1 MQVEPSAVLR
11 HLRTVV
17 EPIDMRELSTA
28 MSCAEYP
35 EQLRNVVTMLV
46 RTRQVTRH
54 HNGDGILR
62 YSIAGAVSASQEASA
77 RQKVDAAQPA
87 PTMALA
93 NAAHSEPSKEM
104 QLYAHIGN
112 ELLTSPELV
121 ERTGLPMS
129 TVANLLQRL
138 KAKGLVRKHGGYRNA
153 KWTRVVPSTAPTSE
167 AAPDRASQSSDQEQ
181 PIAIDALRN
190 ALTANAKAAEAALD
204 TYIRSVTDPAI
215 YSQLKHSAQA
225 SKDALAVLEGRAA
238 A

>member
-11 HLRTVV
+11 HLRTVAG
-17 EPIDMRELSTA
+17 PIDMRELSTA
-28 MSCAEYP
+28 MNCAEYP

-62 YSIAGAVSASQEASA
+62 YSIAGAASASLEASTC
-77 RQKVDAAQPA
+77 RKVDTA
-87 PTMALA
+87 PTASTMAHA

-129 TVANLLQRL
+129 AVANLLQRL

-153 KWTRVVPSTAPTSE
+153 KWTRVAPIEAPTSA
-167 AAPDRASQSSDQEQ
+167 AAPDRADQAGEQ
-181 PIAIDALRN
+181 EKPFDIDALRKT
-190 ALTANAKAAEAALD
+190 LTANAEAAEAALD
-204 TYIRSVTDPAI
+204 TYLRSVTDPAI
-215 YSQLKHSAQA
+215 YSQLKYSAKT
-225 SKDALAVLEGRAA
+225 SKDALAVLDGRAA